1 MRPFRNRP
9 PWWPEGEP
17 WPPKDSPQQWR
28 GMGRRF
34 FWVASIA
41 LVVVVFLAVVG
52 GTVSFLLIATALG
65 WINPQEW
72 FQQHGAIGPIGP
84 RQIERF
90 PRFIGLLW
98 GLVPMLGI
106 GFIITRIVRRF
117 TRPVAE
123 LIEAASRV
131 EAGDYAVR
139 VSAHGPR
146 EMRSL
151 ARSFNAMTTRL
162 QTNDAQRRAMLADV
176 THELRTPLTIIQG
189 NLEGLLD
196 GLYPR
201 DDVHLDPI
209 LEETH
214 VMARLIEDLRTLTLA
229 ESGSLKLQREP
240 TDVGLLIRD
249 VLASFQGKADV
260 AQVQLCAT
268 LPTALPQL
276 EIDPVRVREVISNLI
291 GNALRYTPAGGKV
304 EVLAEVAAGHITT
317 TVRDTGKGIAPEA
330 LPHIFDRFYK
340 DRDSAGSGLGL
351 AIAKQ
356 LVVAH
361 GGQIHAQS
369 VLGAGT
375 VISFTL
381 PIHPVAN

>member
-1 MRPFRNRP
+1 MSSFRNRP

-17 WPPKDSPQQWR
+17 WPPKNSPEQWR
-28 GMGRRF
+28 GIGRRF
-34 FWVASIA
+34 FWVAGIA
-41 LVVVVFLAVVG
+41 LALVIFLAVVG
-52 GTVSFLLIATALG
+52 GTVSFLLIATSLG

-72 FQQHGAIGPIGP
+72 IQRGPIGP
-84 RQIERF
+84 RGSVERF
-90 PRFIGLLW
+90 PRLIGLLW
-98 GLVPMLGI
+98 GLVPVLGI
-106 GFIITRIVRRF
+106 GFIISRIVRRF
-117 TRPVAE
+117 TRPVTE

-131 EAGDYAVR
+131 EAGDYAAR
-139 VSAHGPR
+139 VSERGPR

-214 VMARLIEDLRTLTLA
+214 VMARLIEDLRTLALA

-240 TDVGLLIRD
+240 TDVGHVIRD
-249 VLASFQGKADV
+249 VLAAFQGKAD
-260 AQVQLCAT
+260 AAHVQLSASLPTT
-268 LPTALPQL
+268 LPQI

-291 GNALRYTPAGGKV
+291 GNALRYTPAGGKI
-304 EVLAEVAAGHITT
+304 EVLVESKTGHITT
-317 TVRDTGKGIAPEA
+317 TVRDTGKGIAPDA

-340 DRDSAGSGLGL
+340 GRDSAGSGLGL

-361 GGQIHAQS
+361 GGEMQAQS

-381 PIHPVAN
+381 PVNIAI

>member
-1 MRPFRNRP
+1 MRPPSRTRP
-9 PWWPEGEP
+9 PWWPEHEP
-17 WPPKDSPQQWR
+17 WPPKDSPEQWR
-28 GMGRRF
+28 GMSRRF
-34 FWVASIA
+34 FWMAGFA
-41 LVVVVFLAVVG
+41 LVLVVFLAVVG
-52 GTVSFLLIATALG
+52 GTVSFLLIATALD
-65 WINPQEW
+65 WIDPRDW
-72 FQQHGAIGPIGP
+72 FQGQGRGSFPGPP
-84 RQIERF
+84 AARF
-90 PRFIGLLW
+90 PRIIGLLW
-98 GLVPMLGI
+98 SLVPIFVI
-106 GFIITRIVRRF
+106 GFIISRIVRRF
-117 TRPVAE
+117 TRPVAQ

-131 EAGDYAVR
+131 EAGDYTAR
-139 VSAHGPR
+139 VSEHGPR

-162 QTNDAQRRAMLADV
+162 QTNNEQRRAMLADI

-189 NLEGLLD
+189 NLEGLVD

-201 DDVHLDPI
+201 DDVHLAPI

-214 VMARLIEDLRTLTLA
+214 VMSRLIDDLRTLALA
-229 ESGSLKLQREP
+229 ESGNLKLQREP
-240 TDVGLLIRD
+240 TDVGVLVRD
-249 VLASFQGKADV
+249 VLASFQGKADE

-268 LPTALPQL
+268 VPEALPQL
-276 EIDPVRVREVISNLI
+276 EVDPVRVRSVISNLV

-304 EVLAEVAAGHITT
+304 EVLTEMNTSHIKT

-340 DRDSAGSGLGL
+340 GRDSAGSGLGL

-361 GGQIHAQS
+361 GGEMHAQS

-381 PIHPVAN
+381 PVP

>member
-1 MRPFRNRP
+1 MKSFRTRP
-9 PWWPEGEP
+9 PWWPEGEA
-17 WPPKDSPQQWR
+17 WPPNNAPEQWR
-28 GMGRRF
+28 GMSRRF
-34 FWVASIA
+34 FWMAGIA
-41 LVVVVFLAVVG
+41 LVIVVFLAVVG
-52 GTVSFLLIATALG
+52 GTVSFLLVATALG

-72 FQQHGAIGPIGP
+72 FQNRPPIP
-84 RQIERF
+84 IRSVERF
-90 PRFIGLLW
+90 PRLLGLFW
-98 GLVPMLGI
+98 GLVPILFV
-106 GFIITRIVRRF
+106 GFIISRIVRRF

-123 LIEAASRV
+123 LIEASSRV
-131 EAGDYAVR
+131 EAGDYAAR
-139 VSAHGPR
+139 VSERGPR

-162 QTNDAQRRAMLADV
+162 QTNDEQRRAMLADV

-189 NLEGLLD
+189 NLEGLID

-201 DDVHLDPI
+201 DDAHLDPI

-214 VMARLIEDLRTLTLA
+214 VMSRLIDDLRTLALA

-240 TDVGLLIRD
+240 TDVGVLIRD
-249 VLASFQGKADV
+249 VLASFQGKAD
-260 AQVQLCAT
+260 AGQVQLSAAV
-268 LPTALPQL
+268 PQALPQL
-276 EIDPVRVREVISNLI
+276 EVDPVRVREVISNLVS
-291 GNALRYTPAGGKV
+291 NALRYTPAGGKV
-304 EVLAEVAAGHITT
+304 EVLAEVNASHLKI

-340 DRDSAGSGLGL
+340 GRDSAGSGLGL

-361 GGQIHAQS
+361 GGEMHAQS

-381 PIHPVAN
+381 PVNVTI

>member
-1 MRPFRNRP
+1 MRIRNRP

-17 WPPKDSPQQWR
+17 WPPPNSREQWR

-34 FWVASIA
+34 FWVALI
-41 LVVVVFLAVVG
+41 VVVMVIFLAVVG
-52 GTVSFLLIATALG
+52 GTVAFLLIATSLG
-65 WINPQEW
+65 WIEPREW
-72 FQQHGAIGPIGP
+72 FQQRAPAPFPPAVRG
-84 RQIERF
+84 F
-90 PRFIGLLW
+90 PRIAGLFW
-98 GLVPMLGI
+98 GLIIIGGI
-106 GFIITRIVRRF
+106 GFVISRIVRRF

-139 VSAHGPR
+139 VTERGPR

-151 ARSFNAMTTRL
+151 ARSFNAMTSRL
-162 QTNDAQRRAMLADV
+162 QTNDEQRRALLADV

-196 GLYPR
+196 GLYER
-201 DDVHLDPI
+201 NDAHLEPI

-214 VMARLIEDLRTLTLA
+214 VMSRLVEDLRTLGLA
-229 ESGSLKLQREP
+229 ESGTLKLQREP
-240 TDVGLLIRD
+240 TDLGVLIKD
-249 VLASFQGKADV
+249 VLASFRGKADE
-260 AQVQLCAT
+260 AHIQLSAT
-268 LPTALPQL
+268 APQTLPQL
-276 EIDPVRVREVISNLI
+276 EIDPVRVREVITNLVS
-291 GNALRYTPAGGKV
+291 NALRYTPANGRV
-304 EVLAEVAAGHITT
+304 DVIAEVMSSHIKT
-317 TVRDTGKGIAPEA
+317 TVRDTGRGIAPDV

-340 DRDSAGSGLGL
+340 GRDSAGSGLGL

-361 GGQIHAQS
+361 GGEMDAQS

-381 PIHPVAN
+381 PISVAV